1 MFLFSFS
8 FSFPIL
14 FVALVLYLFE
24 RNYYKGGVMVPSQ
37 CAGQTDHCVLVTG
50 WQMNNNPPYWI
61 VRNSWGTEWG
71 VNGYIALAYNG
82 NTCGMADYPASCH
95 TVNG

>member
-1 MFLFSFS
+1 
-8 FSFPIL
+8 
-14 FVALVLYLFE
+14 
-24 RNYYKGGVMVPSQ
+24 MVPSQ

-50 WQMNNNPPYWI
+50 WQMSNNPPYWI